1 MVQADPHRKRRVDR
15 AIEHAIA
22 RRWDLAAR
30 ENEALLKEDQDDLET
45 ANRLGKALTE
55 LEDYAG
61 AMDAYGHALR
71 VDPVNAI
78 ARKNFEQ
85 LKGLTPESDAEPA
98 ARGKAV
104 RKTAPVSDAR
114 ARSLVEDSG
123 QSAEFP
129 LLEPNAAA
137 LKRVTPGDSGMLELT
152 DSSVRVAT
160 ARGADLGTID
170 RRAAL
175 RLKRMIEGGNEYT
188 VVIRHVEDGEAT
200 IHIRETHTDPSL
212 AGQASFIAPAK
223 KKRAQPRAYTRSSV
237 VQHDR
242 ELPDPEDDEHD
253 GQDGVPLGGRDGGEA
268 DEMEAR
274 GFTER
279 RTDDDDDEDEDDSDG
294 LDDELDEF
302 DDADDDD
309 EDAKPEEADDDDDE
323 PEDELDEEDE
333 EDE

>member
-1 MVQADPHRKRRVDR
+1 MAQADPSRKRRVEQ
-15 AIEHAIA
+15 AIEHAVA

-30 ENEALLKEDQDDLET
+30 ENKALLKEDQDDLET
-45 ANRLGKALTE
+45 ANRLGKALTG
-55 LEDYAG
+55 LEDFAG

-78 ARKNFEQ
+78 ARKNLER
-85 LKGLTPESDAEPA
+85 LKGLSAESGSKPA

-104 RKTAPVSDAR
+104 RKTAPVADVRS
-114 ARSLVEDSG
+114 RSLVGDSG
-123 QSAEFP
+123 QSAEFA

-137 LKRVTPGDSGMLELT
+137 LRRVTPGDSAMLEPT
-152 DSSVRVAT
+152 DSGVRVAN

-188 VVIRHVEDGEAT
+188 VVIRHIEDGGAT
-200 IHIRETHTDPSL
+200 VHIRETRTDPSL

-223 KKRAQPRAYTRSSV
+223 EKRAQPRAYTRSSV

-253 GQDGVPLGGRDGGEA
+253 GQDGVTQGAGGEA

-279 RTDDDDDEDEDDSDG
+279 RTDDDNDDDSDD
-294 LDDELDEF
+294 LDDF
-302 DDADDDD
+302 DDDD
-309 EDAKPEEADDDDDE
+309 A
-323 PEDELDEEDE
+323 EDE
-333 EDE
+333 EEE

>member
-1 MVQADPHRKRRVDR
+1 MVQADPRRRRRVEQ
-15 AIEHAIA
+15 AIEHAVA

-30 ENEALLKEDQDDLET
+30 ENKALLKEDQDDLET

-78 ARKNFEQ
+78 ARKNLER
-85 LKGLTPESDAEPA
+85 LKGLTADGGSKPA

-104 RKTAPVSDAR
+104 RKTAPVTNAR

-137 LKRVTPGDSGMLELT
+137 LKRITPGDSAVLEPT
-152 DSSVRVAT
+152 DSGVRVAT
-160 ARGADLGTID
+160 ARGTDLGTID

-175 RLKRMIEGGNEYT
+175 RLKRMIEGGNKYT
-188 VVIRHVEDGEAT
+188 VIIRHVEDGKGSV
-200 IHIRETHTDPSL
+200 HIRETRTDPSL

-237 VQHDR
+237 VKHDR
-242 ELPDPEDDEHD
+242 EVPDPEDDEHD
-253 GQDGVPLGGRDGGEA
+253 EHDSQDGVAPGGRDGDEA

-279 RTDDDDDEDEDDSDG
+279 RTDDDSDDSDG

-302 DDADDDD
+302 DDKEDD
-309 EDAKPEEADDDDDE
+309 EGARPEEADNED
-323 PEDELDEEDE
+323 DELDQELD
-333 EDE
+333 